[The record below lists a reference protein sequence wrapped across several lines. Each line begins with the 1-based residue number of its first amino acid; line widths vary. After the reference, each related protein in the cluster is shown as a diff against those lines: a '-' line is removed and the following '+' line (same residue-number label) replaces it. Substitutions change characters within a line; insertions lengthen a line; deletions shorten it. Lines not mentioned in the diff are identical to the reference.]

1 MKNFLVISTVL
12 VLACCFGGTL
22 YAQAPCCQPNPACK
36 KVCGSASADKNS
48 GEASVAVAQ
57 ASTGGKACTGQSAR
71 VATARQTGLVSA
83 EAQPAG
89 ATAKTNCLPANCD
102 LSKCDPTNCD
112 WSKCLP
118 PGCDPKNCDLSKCMP
133 GKSASAGK
141 AAKAVRL

>member
-1 MKNFLVISTVL
+1 MHRPIRPRRY
-12 VLACCFGGTL
+12 C
-22 YAQAPCCQPNPACK
+22 PPD
-36 KVCGSASADKNS
+36 GS
-48 GEASVAVAQ
+48 GF
-57 ASTGGKACTGQSAR
+57 C
-71 VATARQTGLVSA
+71 